1 MEVVMM
7 MYGRTDDRIIELR
20 AIVEEKEAEIKELE
34 RELKELK
41 EIIWKI
47 AVGEH
52 LTEKEQEKIQ
62 KIETEIE
69 LEKMGW

>member
-1 MEVVMM
+1 M
-7 MYGRTDDRIIELR
+7 MYGRTDDRIVELK
-20 AIVEEKEAEIKELE
+20 AILEEREAEIRELE

-52 LTEKEQEKIQ
+52 LTEMEQEKIQ

-69 LEKMGW
+69 MEKMGW

>member
-1 MEVVMM
+1 MSNWFE
-7 MYGRTDDRIIELR
+7 DKIIELK
-20 AIVEEKEAEIKELE
+20 AVIEEREAEIRELE
-34 RELKELK
+34 KELKELK

-52 LTEKEQEKIQ
+52 LTEMEQEKIQ

-69 LEKMGW
+69 MEKMGW

>member
-1 MEVVMM
+1 MSNWFE
-7 MYGRTDDRIIELR
+7 DRIIELKS
-20 AIVEEKEAEIKELE
+20 IIEEREAEIRELE

-47 AVGEH
+47 AVGEP
-52 LTEKEQEKIQ
+52 LTEMEQEKIQ

-69 LEKMGW
+69 MEKMGW